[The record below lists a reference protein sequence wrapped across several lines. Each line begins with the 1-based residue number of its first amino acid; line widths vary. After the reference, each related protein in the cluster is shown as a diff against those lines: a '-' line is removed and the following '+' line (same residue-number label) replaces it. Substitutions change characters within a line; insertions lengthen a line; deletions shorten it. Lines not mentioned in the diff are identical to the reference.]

1 MGLREILIHYGPA
14 AVFLGSAL
22 EGDLSM
28 VLGGAVAHLGY
39 FPLPVA
45 IGMAAAGAFTADC
58 CWFALGR
65 AHTERLRASRLYRT
79 VGPRIE
85 RVARR
90 VGVWQLLAARFVWG
104 TKNAS
109 MLFWG
114 LQGLSFGRF
123 ALVDALGCLL
133 GASFFAGLG
142 YLVGNGAEALLGR
155 IRRFEL
161 LLLAALATGVI
172 VLLAIRALV
181 RRGEARAE
189 ARRALASPPGPGD
202 FSA

>member
-1 MGLREILIHYGPA
+1 M
-14 AVFLGSAL
+14 
-22 EGDLSM
+22 
-28 VLGGAVAHLGY
+28 
-39 FPLPVA
+39 
-45 IGMAAAGAFTADC
+45 
-58 CWFALGR
+58 
-65 AHTERLRASRLYRT
+65 
-79 VGPRIE
+79 
-85 RVARR
+85 
-90 VGVWQLLAARFVWG
+90 WG

-133 GASFFAGLG
+133 GASFFVGLG
-142 YLVGNGAEALLGR
+142 YLVGDGAEALLGK
-155 IRRFEL
+155 IKRFEL

-189 ARRALASPPGPGD
+189 ARRALASPPEPGD